1 MSKDENEPVVSRA
14 TWVAILRIVVIL
26 LILVLALVG
35 GAFVGYVVFGKQ
47 DPSEIWN
54 WSTWRH
60 VFDLVFAP

>member
-1 MSKDENEPVVSRA
+1 MTEENHPAARRA
-14 TWVAILRIVVIL
+14 AWIVILRVALIL

-35 GAFVGYVVFGKQ
+35 GAALGYVVFGKQ
-47 DPSEIWN
+47 DPSGIWD